1 MNTDITVAQ
10 NRINDLGEREKM
22 LIEGIEDVCT
32 EKRRVDK
39 YHDEL
44 QNRIDG
50 KSEQGGE
57 SAKDKEKNE

>member
-1 MNTDITVAQ
+1 MNTDITVAA

-50 KSEQGGE
+50 KSEQGG
-57 SAKDKEKNE
+57 D